1 MSQLLIMDI
10 EESILSQLGKTVK
23 FLQLYIEDQLALA
36 GIPLTKLQFIF
47 LKIIDHNKD
56 QPQSSL
62 AELAGRDK
70 TTFTRNINT
79 LERKGLVTRTPS
91 PIDKRTKLVNITPL
105 GKEYILKSKPII
117 QSIISEIEEDIT
129 DEERENF
136 RRALTKIRTKLLE
149 KKQFPN
155 I

>member
-1 MSQLLIMDI
+1 MDI
-10 EESILSQLGKTVK
+10 EQSILPQLGKTVK
-23 FLQLYIEDQLALA
+23 FLQLYIEDQLADA

-47 LKIIDHNKD
+47 LKIIDSNKD

-91 PIDKRTKLVNITPL
+91 PIDKRNKLVNITPM
-105 GKEYILKSKPII
+105 GKEYILKSNPII
-117 QSIISEIEEDIT
+117 QKIISEIEEDIT
-129 DEERENF
+129 DDERKSF
-136 RRALTKIRTKLLE
+136 TQTLTKIRTKLSQ

>member
-1 MSQLLIMDI
+1 MRQLLIMDI
-10 EESILSQLGKTVK
+10 EESILPQLGKTVK

-36 GIPLTKLQFIF
+36 EIPLTKLQFIF
-47 LKIIDHNKD
+47 LKIIENNKD

-91 PIDKRTKLVNITPL
+91 PIDKRNKLVNITPL
-105 GKEYILKSKPII
+105 GKEYILKSRPII
-117 QSIISEIEEDIT
+117 QKIISEIEEDIT

-136 RRALTKIRTKLLE
+136 TRTLTKIRTKLSE